1 MLFTSSKES
10 KVVSSKD
17 GFIHF
22 KNGRYETDNEDE
34 IEALKKCEDVFME
47 ETEEVEEKEV
57 ETEVEEVE
65 EKVVEKP
72 KKETKS
78 K

>member
-10 KVVSSKD
+10 KVVSSEN

-22 KNGRYETDNEDE
+22 KNGKYETDNKDE
-34 IEALKKCEDVFME
+34 IEALKKCEDVF
-47 ETEEVEEKEV
+47 
-57 ETEVEEVE
+57 VEEVE
-65 EKVVEKP
+65 KA

>member
-10 KVVSSKD
+10 KVVSSKN

-47 ETEEVEEKEV
+47 EIEEEVV
-57 ETEVEEVE
+57 G
-65 EKVVEKP
+65 KP

>member
-1 MLFTSSKES
+1 MLFTSSKEG
-10 KVVSSKD
+10 KVVSSEN

-22 KNGRYETDNEDE
+22 ENGKYETDNKDE

-47 ETEEVEEKEV
+47 EA
-57 ETEVEEVE
+57 ET
-65 EKVVEKP
+65 KVVEKP

>member
-10 KVVSSKD
+10 KVVSSKN

-47 ETEEVEEKEV
+47 EAEVEEI
-57 ETEVEEVE
+57 EEE
-65 EKVVEKP
+65 VVEKP

>member
-10 KVVSSKD
+10 KVVSSEK

-22 KNGRYETDNEDE
+22 KKGKYETDNKAE
-34 IEALKKCEDVFME
+34 IEALKKCVDVFME
-47 ETEEVEEKEV
+47 ESEVEEAEI
-57 ETEVEEVE
+57 
-65 EKVVEKP
+65 KVVEKP

>member
-10 KVVSSKD
+10 KVVSSEN

-22 KNGRYETDNEDE
+22 KNGRYETDNKDE
-34 IEALKKCEDVFME
+34 IEALKKCVDVFME
-47 ETEEVEEKEV
+47 EV
-57 ETEVEEVE
+57 EVEEVE
-65 EKVVEKP
+65 TKVVEKP

>member
-1 MLFTSSKES
+1 MIITSSEES
-10 KVVSSKD
+10 KVVSSEN
-17 GFIHF
+17 GWIHL
-22 KNGRYETDNEDE
+22 KNGREETDNKDE

-47 ETEEVEEKEV
+47 
-57 ETEVEEVE
+57 
-65 EKVVEKP
+65 VVEKP